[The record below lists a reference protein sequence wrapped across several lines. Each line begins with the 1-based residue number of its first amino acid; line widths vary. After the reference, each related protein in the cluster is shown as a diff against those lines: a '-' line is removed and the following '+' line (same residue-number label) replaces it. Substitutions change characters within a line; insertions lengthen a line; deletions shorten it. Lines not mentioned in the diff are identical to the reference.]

1 MSMQICSPMPGRC
14 TFSAASS
21 LVLLKHPR
29 YTCAQL
35 RVES

>member
-1 MSMQICSPMPGRC
+1 MSMQICCPMPGRC
-14 TFSAASS
+14 TFSANPSP
-21 LVLLKHPR
+21 VLLKHPR